1 MTKMTTAITGAKRT
15 PSRRWRREQ
24 VGRRPW
30 PRSRNGLSG
39 TVGAARPNRR
49 CRDVL
54 IVKAD
59 RREPLVILRMS
70 LAPEIAKPEE
80 GRATEQTG
88 VAFHGIDAAD
98 QPSLCVCH
106 LVRFHRV

>member
-1 MTKMTTAITGAKRT
+1 MQIGNIYRPIGAAHGRPRLPQQHRQLRDIGCD
-15 PSRRWRREQ
+15 PSRLIAREQ

-39 TVGAARPNRR
+39 AVGAARPNRR

-70 LAPEIAKPEE
+70 LAPEIAKPGER
-80 GRATEQTG
+80 RA
-88 VAFHGIDAAD
+88 
-98 QPSLCVCH
+98 
-106 LVRFHRV
+106 